1 MVCLIFLALCK
12 KFDKGFHSHS
22 VIYYCGRGTINA
34 DKKIKGVQI
43 GDHETKQEILLITPP
58 TFLRDI
64 TCLT

>member
-43 GDHETKQEILLITPP
+43 GDHETKQEL
-58 TFLRDI
+58 F
-64 TCLT
+64 